1 MQPKSL
7 SRLTQLLLKVPG
19 VGSKSAQ
26 RMAMHVLQ
34 GSLSDAEELASA
46 ILELKRN
53 IRTCSVCFHL
63 GEEDPCEICR
73 DESREGSI
81 LLVVEQPADVLSI
94 ERAGSYR
101 GRYHVLQ
108 GVLSPIDGVTPDQIR
123 IRELLQRVSQN
134 GVREVI
140 IATNPTVPGETT
152 AIHLAQLLREKQVR
166 VSRIGR
172 GIPMGGVIDYADEQ
186 TITRALEG
194 RTDLNL

>member
-7 SRLTQLLLKVPG
+7 ARLTELLLKIPG

-26 RMAMHVLQ
+26 RIAMHLLQ
-34 GSLSDAEELASA
+34 GSLSEAEQLAQA
-46 ILELKRN
+46 ILDLKRN
-53 IRTCSVCFHL
+53 IRTCSTCFHL

-73 DESREGSI
+73 DESRKDDL
-81 LLVVEQPADVLSI
+81 LLVVEQPTDVLAI

-108 GVLSPIDGVTPDQIR
+108 GALSPIDGVTPDRIR
-123 IRELLQRVSQN
+123 IAELLQRVGQN

-152 AIHLAQLLREKQVR
+152 AIHLARLLREKQVK
-166 VSRIGR
+166 VSRIAR

-186 TITRALEG
+186 TIARALEG